1 MSDNDVPRTDAH
13 LDGNALAGPMSAVF
27 TTDLTVATVVCA
39 GCGLARTIAALP
51 VFGAPMGMIARCPG
65 CDLVLLSYTELPAGR
80 TLEMTGTA
88 ALRLPAT

>member
-27 TTDLTVATVVCA
+27 TSDLTVATVVCA

-51 VFGAPMGMIARCPG
+51 GMIARCPG